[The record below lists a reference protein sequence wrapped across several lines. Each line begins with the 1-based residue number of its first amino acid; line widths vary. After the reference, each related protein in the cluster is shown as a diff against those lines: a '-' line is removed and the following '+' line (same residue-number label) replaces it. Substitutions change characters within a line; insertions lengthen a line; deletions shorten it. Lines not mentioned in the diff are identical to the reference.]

1 MLLLTTDHIPGEH
14 EITFA
19 YSMIE
24 ITYRTQISQKGIIKA
39 FLDRNRNEHQEALD
53 LLARQA
59 PANANAIVGIKVS
72 SATQNFGNEAFLY
85 LTYIGTP
92 VTYAEA

>member
-1 MLLLTTDHIPGEH
+1 MLLLTTDHIPGRH
-14 EITFA
+14 EITFV

-24 ITYRTQISQKGIIKA
+24 VTYTIQISQKGFIKA
-39 FLDRNRNEHQEALD
+39 LLDRNRNEHQEALN

-59 PANANAIVGIKVS
+59 PADANAIVGIKVS
-72 SATQNFGNEAFLY
+72 TASQDFGNGVFLY

-92 VTYAEA
+92 VIYAEI

>member
-1 MLLLTTDHIPGEH
+1 MPGEL
-14 EITFA
+14 EITFV

-24 ITYRTQISQKGIIKA
+24 VTYRTQISQKGVIKA
-39 FLDRNRNEHQEALD
+39 FLDRNRNEHQEALA

-59 PANANAIVGIKVS
+59 PADANAIVGIKVS
-72 SATQNFGNEAFLY
+72 SAAQDFGSEAFLY

-92 VTYAEA
+92 VIYAEG